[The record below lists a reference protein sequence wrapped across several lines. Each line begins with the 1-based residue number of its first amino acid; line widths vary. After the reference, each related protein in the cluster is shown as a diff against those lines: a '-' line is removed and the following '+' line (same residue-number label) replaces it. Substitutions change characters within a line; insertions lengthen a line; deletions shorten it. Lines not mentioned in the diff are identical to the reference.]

1 MITKNKI
8 CIGVIPF
15 IFIAVNLAYL
25 SVIFPLYS
33 GPPGY
38 DQDPA
43 YAYLFNGLLL
53 LDGQAPWHVDHPGT
67 PLQILCAGVI
77 FVAHFFINLSTSIE
91 NLDLI
96 DSVITNPEPY
106 LFAISCFLLLM
117 NAGAIYY
124 LGYRISKVSSRF
136 WLAIFCQLSGLA
148 FSILS
153 PRAAYVAP
161 ESLLIFTSF
170 CLIGLLVP
178 FIFNTSSVQTLSSDS
193 STKWLGIFCGVGL
206 AVKVTFIPM
215 LGLLLLLPS
224 LKKILKVSAIAVV
237 TLLIFLIPVYT
248 NLGRMFGWLW
258 NVASHSGI
266 HGSGQS
272 ILIDWAQLL
281 QNIKSVLSWFA
292 PLYATVFLLFLYL
305 LITFVRR
312 PSNKSI
318 RVPIVLIVVIIAQ
331 SLLVLKHPG
340 AHYLIPV
347 LPLAFI
353 GFAWLLIQLELITVD
368 KEKNI
373 KNIIRYMCICVATL
387 FALYGVLPTLKQI
400 LVMKQQ
406 RIEQNN
412 ALSSINNEIQK
423 TPDALV
429 ICAFRCT
436 TFQYAV
442 SMALLY
448 APGLASRPVVISILR
463 NFYEYNFLVKEMIA
477 PGIGSFKLDELPEQ
491 LTKHTKVFLITPKI
505 YPDLDVFK
513 LEKVISAG
521 ILTLYEITGLAT
533 SGSIKQSRD
542 QTN

>member
-8 CIGVIPF
+8 FIGVVPF
-15 IFIAVNLAYL
+15 IFIVVNLIYL

-67 PLQILCAGVI
+67 PLQILCACVI
-77 FVAHFFINLSTSIE
+77 FVVHFFINLSGSIQ
-91 NLDLI
+91 NIDLI
-96 DSVITNPEPY
+96 DSVISNPEPY
-106 LFAISCFLLLM
+106 LFATSCVLLVM
-117 NAGAIYY
+117 NSGAIYY
-124 LGYRISKVSSRF
+124 LGYRINKVSSKF
-136 WLAIFCQLSGLA
+136 WLPIFCQLSGLA
-148 FSILS
+148 FSMLS

-161 ESLLIFTSF
+161 ESLLIFTTF

-178 FIFNTSSVQTLSSDS
+178 VIFKSSFVQTPSGDC
-193 STKWLGIFCGVGL
+193 STKWLGFFCGVGL

-215 LGLLLLLPS
+215 LGLLLLLQS
-224 LKKILKVSAIAVV
+224 WKKILKIITIAVV
-237 TLLIFLIPVYT
+237 TLLILLIPVYT

-272 ILIDWAQLL
+272 ILIDWTQLL
-281 QNIKSVLSWFA
+281 QNIKLVLSWFA
-292 PLYATVFLLFLYL
+292 PLYATVFLLFVYL
-305 LITFVRR
+305 LITLGRQF
-312 PSNKSI
+312 SNKSI
-318 RVPIVLIVVIIAQ
+318 RTPLVFMLVVIAQ

-340 AHYLIPV
+340 AHYLVPV

-353 GFAWLLIQLELITVD
+353 GFAWLLVQLELLIVD

-373 KNIIRYMCICVATL
+373 KNIIRYVCICVATI

-400 LVMKQQ
+400 VVMKQQ

-412 ALSSINNEIQK
+412 ALLLINNEIQK

-448 APGLASRPVVISILR
+448 APGLASRPVVIAILR

-491 LTKHTKVFLITPKI
+491 LTRHSKVFLITPKS

-521 ILTLYEITGLAT
+521 VLTLYEITGLAT
-533 SGSIKQSRD
+533 SGSIKQSHD